1 MYTLIALLTMT
12 TLGTYPTQARC
23 EAAVRQIYAQ
33 KLDPLNVMAAKQKNQ
48 VLDIQ
53 MKYRAPKEYRCQKI

>member
-12 TLGTYPTQARC
+12 TLGSYPTKARC

-33 KLDPLNVMAAKQKNQ
+33 QLDPYNMMDPAVKRRVVNIRMQ
-48 VLDIQ
+48 
-53 MKYRAPKEYRCQKI
+53 YSAPREYRCQKN

>member
-12 TLGTYPTQARC
+12 TLGTYPTQSRC
-23 EAAVRQIYAQ
+23 EAAVRQIYSQKIDPYNLISPAQ
-33 KLDPLNVMAAKQKNQ
+33 KKEI
-48 VLDIQ
+48 LDIQ

>member
-33 KLDPLNVMAAKQKNQ
+33 KLDPYNMIDAKQKNKI
-48 VLDIQ
+48 LDIQ
-53 MKYRAPKEYRCQKI
+53 MKYSAPREYRCQKV

>member
-33 KLDPLNVMAAKQKNQ
+33 QLDPYNLIGPAQKKPI
-48 VLDIQ
+48 LDIK
-53 MKYRAPKEYRCQKI
+53 MKYNAPREYRCQRV